1 MSLRLIIRIQEQ
13 LATLPPSEQR
23 LANYIL
29 DHERTIIG
37 LSAAELSRASGVSK
51 STATRLFKSLGYESF
66 DTVRQQA
73 RSELNR
79 ADPGSVDPTRPAR
92 QPRPRS
98 VEAYLDQEVQ
108 ALTRT
113 LEAIPS
119 DTLRAA
125 VQLLAEAP
133 CVWAGGSRDDDPMAR
148 MLVTLM
154 GPVRPNV
161 RLLSGFGQPTEHQL
175 ASFRSGE
182 TLVLFGMA
190 GRNRSL
196 DLIAEQALSAGV
208 TLVFVSDSKAHALPG
223 ARIVIRCQ
231 VPDGRETA
239 YLTPVVS
246 LLGLLSDR
254 VAMRLGP
261 RADRHRK
268 LLASFAFQ

>member
-13 LATLPPSEQR
+13 FATLPPSEQR

-66 DTVRQQA
+66 ETVRQQA

-79 ADPGSVDPTRPAR
+79 ADPGAVDPGRPTRP
-92 QPRPRS
+92 PRPRS

-113 LEAIPS
+113 LEGIPS

-133 CVWAGGSRDDDPMAR
+133 CVWAGGPHDDDPLAR

-161 RLLSGFGQPTEHQL
+161 RLLSGFGQPIEHQL

-182 TLVLFGMA
+182 ALMLFGMA
-190 GRNRSL
+190 GRTKAL

-208 TLVFVSDSKAHALPG
+208 HVLFVSDHKGHALPG
-223 ARIVIRCQ
+223 AQVVMRCQ
-231 VPDGRETA
+231 VRDGREMS

-254 VAMRLGP
+254 VAARLGP
-261 RADRHRK
+261 RAERHRK
-268 LLASFAFQ
+268 LLASFVLR

>member
-13 LATLPPSEQR
+13 FATLPPSEQR
-23 LANYIL
+23 LATYIL
-29 DHERTIIG
+29 DNERTIIG
-37 LSAAELSRASGVSK
+37 LSAAEISRASGVSK
-51 STATRLFKSLGYESF
+51 STATRFFKSLGYESF
-66 DTVRQQA
+66 ETVRQQA

-79 ADPGSVDPTRPAR
+79 AEPVTADPSRPQR

-98 VEAYLDQEVQ
+98 VEAYLGQEIQ

-113 LEAIPS
+113 LEGISS

-133 CVWAGGSRDDDPMAR
+133 CLWTGGPRDDDPLAR

-161 RLLSGFGQPTEHQL
+161 RLISGFGQPPEHQL
-175 ASFRSGE
+175 ASFRSGDA
-182 TLVLFGMA
+182 LLLFGMT
-190 GRNRSL
+190 GRSKPL
-196 DLIAEQALSAGV
+196 DLIADQALSAGLHLLFV
-208 TLVFVSDSKAHALPG
+208 TNHRGVASPG
-223 ARIVIRCQ
+223 SHIVIRCQ
-231 VPDGRETA
+231 VREGREMS

-254 VAMRLGP
+254 VAARLGP
-261 RADRHRK
+261 RAERHRK
-268 LLASFAFQ
+268 LLASFAVY